1 MTTAEVFLI
10 LGGFLC
16 GFAVADAWYW
26 LRRPTQRP
34 KTVAEGWDQIR
45 HVRVIKG
52 GHK

>member
-1 MTTAEVFLI
+1 MTGYELLLV
-10 LGGFLC
+10 LGGVIL

-26 LRRPTQRP
+26 LRRPVHRP

-52 GHK
+52 GKQ